1 MAKPFIDSNVVLYLF
16 SSDAVKADRAESLL
30 QSGGLISVQVLNE
43 VASVCLRKLK
53 MTWEDIDAVL
63 ETLKST
69 CEVLPVTLAS
79 NEKAIGLAQRYQLSL
94 YDANIVANAI
104 LGRAK
109 NAAVRGY
116 AKWYVDGRGD
126 CCESVLSGFTKK
138 SVCLFTCPRP
148 CARLPSKQ
156 GVAESQ
162 SSLTTKLFSLALVV
176 SSALRPGLVT
186 CALLC
191 RQ

>member
-16 SSDAVKADRAESLL
+16 SNDTVKADRAESLL

-79 NEKAIGLAQRYQLSL
+79 HEKAVVLAQRYQLSL

-104 LGRAK
+104 LGGVK
-109 NAAVRGY
+109 TLLSEDMQSGMLM
-116 AKWYVDGRGD
+116 DG
-126 CCESVLSGFTKK
+126 VT
-138 SVCLFTCPRP
+138 
-148 CARLPSKQ
+148 
-156 GVAESQ
+156 
-162 SSLTTKLFSLALVV
+162 VV
-176 SSALRPGLVT
+176 NPF
-186 CALLC
+186 
-191 RQ
+191 

>member
-16 SSDAVKADRAESLL
+16 SSDTMKADRAESLL

-79 NEKAIGLAQRYQLSL
+79 HEKAVGLAKRFQISL
-94 YDANIVANAI
+94 YDANIVAT
-104 LGRAK
+104 
-109 NAAVRGY
+109 AVLCG
-116 AKWYVDGRGD
+116 ADTLLSEDMQNGMSM
-126 CCESVLSGFTKK
+126 ESVIVVNPFYKK
-138 SVCLFTCPRP
+138 NPNLKTD
-148 CARLPSKQ
+148 
-156 GVAESQ
+156 GN
-162 SSLTTKLFSLALVV
+162 
-176 SSALRPGLVT
+176 
-186 CALLC
+186 
-191 RQ
+191 

>member
-16 SSDAVKADRAESLL
+16 SSDTVKADRAESLL

-53 MTWEDIDAVL
+53 MSWEEIDTVL

-79 NEKAIGLAQRYQLSL
+79 HEKAVVLAQRYRLSL

-104 LGRAK
+104 LGGVK
-109 NAAVRGY
+109 TLLSEDMQSGMLM
-116 AKWYVDGRGD
+116 DG
-126 CCESVLSGFTKK
+126 VT
-138 SVCLFTCPRP
+138 
-148 CARLPSKQ
+148 
-156 GVAESQ
+156 
-162 SSLTTKLFSLALVV
+162 VV
-176 SSALRPGLVT
+176 NPF
-186 CALLC
+186 
-191 RQ
+191 

>member
-16 SSDAVKADRAESLL
+16 SSDTVKADRAESLL

-79 NEKAIGLAQRYQLSL
+79 HEKAVVLAQRYRLSL

-104 LGRAK
+104 LGGVK
-109 NAAVRGY
+109 TLLSEDMQSGMLM
-116 AKWYVDGRGD
+116 DG
-126 CCESVLSGFTKK
+126 VT
-138 SVCLFTCPRP
+138 
-148 CARLPSKQ
+148 
-156 GVAESQ
+156 
-162 SSLTTKLFSLALVV
+162 VV
-176 SSALRPGLVT
+176 NPF
-186 CALLC
+186 
-191 RQ
+191 

>member
-16 SSDAVKADRAESLL
+16 SSDTLKADRAESLL

-53 MTWEDIDAVL
+53 MTWEEIDTVL

-79 NEKAIGLAQRYQLSL
+79 HEKAVVLAQRYQLSL

-104 LGRAK
+104 LAGVK
-109 NAAVRGY
+109 TLLSEDMQSGMLM
-116 AKWYVDGRGD
+116 DG
-126 CCESVLSGFTKK
+126 VT
-138 SVCLFTCPRP
+138 
-148 CARLPSKQ
+148 
-156 GVAESQ
+156 
-162 SSLTTKLFSLALVV
+162 VV
-176 SSALRPGLVT
+176 NPF
-186 CALLC
+186 
-191 RQ
+191 

>member
-16 SSDAVKADRAESLL
+16 SSDTLKADRAESLL

-53 MTWEDIDAVL
+53 MSWEEIDTVL

-79 NEKAIGLAQRYQLSL
+79 HEKAVVLAQRYRLSL

-104 LGRAK
+104 LGGVK
-109 NAAVRGY
+109 TLLSEDMQSGMLM
-116 AKWYVDGRGD
+116 DG
-126 CCESVLSGFTKK
+126 VT
-138 SVCLFTCPRP
+138 
-148 CARLPSKQ
+148 
-156 GVAESQ
+156 
-162 SSLTTKLFSLALVV
+162 VV
-176 SSALRPGLVT
+176 NPF
-186 CALLC
+186 
-191 RQ
+191 